1 MTAVSVYTVKT
12 EAFEG
17 PLELLLRLIEEKK
30 LHISRISL
38 ATVADQ
44 FLAHLQSLPQF
55 DKNLAV
61 NFIYIAS
68 TLMLIKSVSL
78 LPNLKLSPE
87 EEQSI
92 TELEER
98 LRRYQ
103 RMKELSKYIRQRFG
117 KRIIFFRESALMT
130 IVFAPTA
137 EITLTNLV
145 NFLKQLVASL
155 PQPENLPSVTVKKV
169 RNLEEVINTL
179 VKRIQAA
186 IRLSFTE
193 VVVGQ
198 AGKINVILNFL
209 GMLEL
214 VKRGIINAE
223 QAKPFQDITLHKLS
237 KGL

>member
-1 MTAVSVYTVKT
+1 MIGYTVKT
-12 EAFEG
+12 ESFAG

-38 ATVADQ
+38 AAVADQ

-68 TLMLIKSVSL
+68 TLMLIKSISL
-78 LPNLKLSPE
+78 LPNLKLSSE

-103 RMKELSKYIRQRFG
+103 RIKELSRHIKQRFG
-117 KRIIFFRESALMT
+117 RHIIFFRESTSMPT
-130 IVFAPTA
+130 VFAPGA
-137 EITLTNLV
+137 GITPASLV
-145 NFLKQLVASL
+145 ILWKQLISSL
-155 PQPENLPSVTVKKV
+155 PPTETLPSVLVKKA
-169 RNLEEVINTL
+169 RNLEEVISTL
-179 VKRIQAA
+179 VKRIQTAM
-186 IRLSFTE
+186 RLSFAE
-193 VVVGQ
+193 AVAGQ
-198 AGKINVILNFL
+198 ADRINVILSFL

-214 VKRGIINAE
+214 VKRGMISAE
-223 QAKPFQDITLHKLS
+223 QPAPFQDITLRKLS
-237 KGL
+237 KEL